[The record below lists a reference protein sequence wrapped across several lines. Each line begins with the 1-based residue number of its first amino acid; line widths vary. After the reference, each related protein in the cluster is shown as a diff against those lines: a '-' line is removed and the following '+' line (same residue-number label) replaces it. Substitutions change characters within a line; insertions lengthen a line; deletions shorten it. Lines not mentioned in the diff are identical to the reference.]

1 MLSQDTLD
9 ELIQPIIDRQES
21 INNFVVGKIADRI
34 NEIGK
39 IKTSDVKRLLQ
50 LRQVGGDVQLINREL
65 AVLTSLQVN
74 DIKQVIR
81 VAAQAAYL
89 DAKPFY
95 DYRHKSFIPY
105 KDNKYLQR
113 EVEAIARQTGDTYRN
128 ISKAQA
134 FMIRDPKNPKK
145 LLPTSIAKTYQ
156 SIIDE
161 AVQASQTGVLDYNT
175 AMRRSLK
182 QLADS
187 GLRRVTYHPESG
199 RVYTQRM
206 DTAVRRNIQDGIRQV
221 NQKVDDITGEE
232 FGADGK
238 ELSVHAYSA
247 PDHEPIQGLQF
258 TLKNWEKLN
267 SQEPFQSYEADGQSK
282 KSFGAIDR
290 AIGTWNCRH
299 FARSIILGVMKPNF
313 TDKQLQALK
322 DANEKGYNL
331 PNGKHLKMYECTQYQ
346 RKLETEIRYAK
357 DGQIAARAAGDMD
370 LARYYQRK
378 INKYTNEYRVFSND
392 CGLPQMKTKMTVSGY
407 SKIKTNP

>member
-21 INNFVVGKIADRI
+21 INNFVVGKIAQRI
-34 NEIGK
+34 NDIGK
-39 IKTSDVKRLLQ
+39 LKTSDVKKLMQ
-50 LRQVGGDVQLINREL
+50 LRQVGADVKLINEEL
-65 AVLTSLQVN
+65 SVLTNLQIT
-74 DIKQVIR
+74 DIKNIIK
-81 VAAQAAYL
+81 VAAEIAYL

-95 DYRHKSFIPY
+95 DYRHKSFIPF
-105 KDNKYLQR
+105 KENKYLQR
-113 EVEAIARQTGDTYRN
+113 EVEAIARQTAGVYKN
-128 ISKAQA
+128 LSNAQA
-134 FMIRDPKNPKK
+134 FMIRDPKNRTK
-145 LLPTSIAKTYQ
+145 LIPTSIAKTYQ

-161 AVQASQTGVLDYNT
+161 AVQASQTGVLDYQT
-175 AMRRSLK
+175 TMRRSLK

-187 GLRRVTYHPESG
+187 GLRRVTYDPESG
-199 RVYTQRM
+199 RKYTQRM

-238 ELSVHAYSA
+238 ELSVHAFSA

-258 TLKNWEKLN
+258 TLEQYKKLN
-267 SQEPFQSYEADGQSK
+267 SGEPFHSYATQGQSK

-299 FARSIILGVMKPNF
+299 FARSIILGVMKPNY
-313 TDKQLQALK
+313 TDAQLKAFK
-322 DANEKGYNL
+322 DRNEKGYTL
-331 PNGKHLKMYECTQYQ
+331 SNGKHLTMYECTQYQ

-357 DGQIAARAAGDMD
+357 DGQIAAREAGDMD
-370 LARYYQRK
+370 LAREYQRK
-378 INKYTNEYRVFSND
+378 INNLSNQYRVFSND
-392 CGLPQMKTKMTVSGY
+392 CGLQQMKKKMTVSGY